1 VDKPLPKL
9 ITRGDILF
17 RSTFLPGSN
26 LFLPTYMQLQA
37 NHSNLASAESQTMTA
52 LGLLAAF
59 WIYNIID
66 AGAITQLSKQELF
79 SFGVVL
85 RSTPISEQN
94 GITRSVEQYGFL
106 NYTWRF

>member
-1 VDKPLPKL
+1 
-9 ITRGDILF
+9 
-17 RSTFLPGSN
+17 
-26 LFLPTYMQLQA
+26 MQLQS
-37 NHSNLASAESQTMTA
+37 NHSNLASAQSHATTA

-66 AGAITQLSKQELF
+66 AGAFTDLPKQDLF
-79 SFGVVL
+79 SLGVAP

-94 GITRSVEQYGFL
+94 GINRSVEQYGFV